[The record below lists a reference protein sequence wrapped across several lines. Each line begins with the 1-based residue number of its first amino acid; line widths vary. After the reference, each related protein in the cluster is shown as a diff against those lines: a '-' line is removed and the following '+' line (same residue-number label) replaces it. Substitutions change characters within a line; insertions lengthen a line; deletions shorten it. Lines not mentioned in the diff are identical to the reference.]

1 MGALWTLE
9 AFEALGDIRS
19 RGVRSQVLSQAI
31 MQRQWT
37 GHPVHE
43 WSLPSTAESGS
54 WTERFQRVAQVM
66 STDLF
71 TVGPDDL
78 VDVAASMMQWKRIRH
93 VPVEDDQGLLV
104 GFISYRS
111 LLRLVADGRAGQP
124 VPVREIME
132 AEPVTVGP
140 GESCLGA
147 MRLMQ
152 EEGVA
157 CLPVVHEGRLVGI
170 VSERD
175 FLGMARVLF
184 EEALKRE
191 GGDGAQKG

>member
-1 MGALWTLE
+1 MSDCCRSTSATRGRGA
-9 AFEALGDIRS
+9 RC
-19 RGVRSQVLSQAI
+19 QVLTQAI
-31 MQRQWT
+31 MRRQWT
-37 GHPVHE
+37 GQPVHE
-43 WSLPSTAESGS
+43 WTLPTPEERGA

-93 VPVEDDQGLLV
+93 VPVEDAQGLLV
-104 GFISYRS
+104 GFVSYRS
-111 LLRLVADGRAGQP
+111 LLKLVAEGRAGQP
-124 VPVREIME
+124 VPVREIMQ

-152 EEGVA
+152 EKGVA

-175 FLGMARVLF
+175 FLAVARALF
-184 EEALKRE
+184 EEALERE
-191 GGDGAQKG
+191 S